1 MKRKT
6 WKTICILSL
15 VMTFLVLARC
25 VATAVREL
33 YYGRNGWM
41 DLILQDPW
49 LYVGGG
55 ALFLVYISAIA
66 YLASYKKA
74 YQAAQS

>member
-15 VMTFLVLARC
+15 VMTVLVLARC

-33 YYGRNGWM
+33 YYGRTEWM
-41 DLILQDPW
+41 DVIVQDPW
-49 LYVGGG
+49 LYVGGA
-55 ALFLVYISAIA
+55 ALFVVYISAIV

-74 YQAAQS
+74 YQAAES

>member
-33 YYGRNGWM
+33 YYGRSQWL
-41 DLILQDPW
+41 DVILQDPW